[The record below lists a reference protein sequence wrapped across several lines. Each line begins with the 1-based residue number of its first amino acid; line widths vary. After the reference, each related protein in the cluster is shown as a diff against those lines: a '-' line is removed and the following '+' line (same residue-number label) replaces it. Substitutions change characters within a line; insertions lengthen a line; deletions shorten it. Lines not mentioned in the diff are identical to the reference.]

1 MEIWL
6 KYEPLNTE
14 LSSNARSRDRRTI
27 KNLVERGTTRPTIRR
42 RIITTARGALA
53 WRIEWRM
60 EHGTRLERAPV
71 ETQFNAISRL
81 VGTFKVVSGR
91 LSGPFSF
98 PWCTHTRC
106 QPLSLS
112 LSVREPLAKCSHC
125 SQQSSRLNFSGWVE
139 SCDFLRSIAFAIF
152 GNRINP
158 LSLAKYI
165 TYDAIYISIFFLW
178 SFLFVYCLVS
188 SVIFFIRLMI
198 FLKYH
203 WSFKIFLSFVDIV
216 RRSIILFEFYW
227 IAVSMSNQIH

>member
-1 MEIWL
+1 MTIWQ
-6 KYEPLNTE
+6 TSHWT
-14 LSSNARSRDRRTI
+14 LSCPRIRGLRDRRTI
-27 KNLVERGTTRPTIRR
+27 KNLEERRTTRLTIRR

-53 WRIEWRM
+53 WRIEWRT

-106 QPLSLS
+106 QPLSA
-112 LSVREPLAKCSHC
+112 REPLAKCSHC

-139 SCDFLRSIAFAIF
+139 SRDFLRSIAFAIF

-165 TYDAIYISIFFLW
+165 TCGAIYISILFFF
-178 SFLFVYCLVS
+178 SFSGRFYSCIVSFRLSSSLFVCWYS
-188 SVIFFIRLMI
+188 
-198 FLKYH
+198 
-203 WSFKIFLSFVDIV
+203 
-216 RRSIILFEFYW
+216 
-227 IAVSMSNQIH
+227 